1 MTLRLAL
8 NARFATR
15 PMSGVDR
22 VALELTR
29 AVLALG
35 DGVDIVGLA
44 PNRPLL
50 TDLPVSIARG
60 RLKGQ
65 AWEQLELPWAR
76 GDRLLFSPCNT
87 GPMMVRD
94 QAVLIHDAQPWLQP
108 EAYSL
113 AFRAWYRLLLPRLA
127 RRARVV
133 LTISD
138 YSRSQLERFGIVPPG
153 KAQVVPNGAD
163 HILRIIPDPDT
174 LARHNLVPGGY
185 LLALGNLSPH
195 KNLTRLM
202 RAAAA
207 RPVGQAPLVIA
218 GGGNSRVFVDA
229 GLEPPPGVRLLG
241 RVSDGELR
249 ALYTHAMAFVFPSLT
264 EGFGLPPLEA
274 MLCGCPTVVS
284 SAGAIPEVCGGA
296 SRYVDPT
303 DEAGWTRAMV
313 DIQASLELR
322 QALIEKGL
330 RRAARFTWARSA
342 KILLEVLENATGRGA
357 MFSP

>member
-15 PMSGVDR
+15 PLSGVDR
-22 VALELTR
+22 VAQELTR
-29 AVLALG
+29 ALVALG
-35 DGVDIVGLA
+35 DEVDIVALA
-44 PNRPLL
+44 PRAPLL
-50 TDLPVSIARG
+50 AELPVPITHG

-65 AWEQLELPWAR
+65 AWEQLELPAAR

-87 GPMMVRD
+87 GPVTVRD
-94 QAVLIHDAQPWLQP
+94 QVVLIHDAQPWLQP
-108 EAYSL
+108 EAYSP
-113 AFRAWYRLLLPRLA
+113 AFRAWYRLMLPRLA

-133 LTISD
+133 LTISE
-138 YSRSQLERFGIVPPG
+138 YSRVQLEQFGIVPAG

-163 HILRIIPDPDT
+163 HILRVDPDPDT
-174 LARHNLVPGGY
+174 LARHSLIPGGY

-195 KNLTRLM
+195 KNLARLM
-202 RAAAA
+202 RAAAV
-207 RPVGQAPLVIA
+207 RPAGQPPLIIA

-249 ALYTHAMAFVFPSLT
+249 ALYTHATALVFPSLT

-284 SAGAIPEVCGGA
+284 RAGAIPEICGDA
-296 SRYVDPT
+296 SLYVDPT
-303 DEAGWTRAMV
+303 DESGWTRAMV
-313 DIQASLELR
+313 DIETSPERRQSLIDVGR
-322 QALIEKGL
+322 
-330 RRAARFTWARSA
+330 RRAAGFTWARSA
-342 KILLEVLENATGRGA
+342 KVISEILENAMGGGA
-357 MFSP
+357 V